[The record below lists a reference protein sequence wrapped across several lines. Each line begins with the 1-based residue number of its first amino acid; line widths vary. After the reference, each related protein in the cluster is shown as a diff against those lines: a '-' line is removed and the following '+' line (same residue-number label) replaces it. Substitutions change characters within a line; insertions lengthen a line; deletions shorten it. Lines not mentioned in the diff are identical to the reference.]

1 MASGSKNIAPLQ
13 YPTGTPIK
21 GAIAMSNR
29 HNWDATNQH
38 VQDLQNQITALQT
51 SLDALRGASTTTG
64 VSSLQTLTGSLT
76 LTSTGASV
84 TITSPT
90 TTTINLEASG
100 GGTVTSFSAT
110 VPSGFSANV
119 TNASTTPA
127 LAITTTISGILKG
140 TGSGFAVATTSD
152 YPVFVASGASH
163 APGVVP
169 DPGSTAGTTRFLRED
184 ATFAVPPGTAT
195 SPGGSNAQIQYNNSG
210 AFGGSDQFQVDTT
223 NRILYVT
230 QGTGGSGISPSLRVT
245 NGSGL
250 VGLFS
255 IGNTNAIFT
264 GTAINDAALSVT
276 SGFTDLWL
284 GNLRGYILH
293 LQDGGNLIAKNNIQ
307 PGGTA
312 GGTYL
317 SQDGTSGLGGN
328 AGSTQ
333 AGFTTKD
340 GLVTAYSQSAQSNST
355 VPGGNTIANTTTAT
369 AFTSTGTVAAN
380 TAAVGNVYR
389 LTLYGVYSTAVLAPT
404 LNLSI
409 LLGST
414 VICTSSSITTIGGL
428 TNDGFRAECLVIV
441 TTAGASGV
449 VEAQG
454 NVLYGTAATTALTVL
469 MANTATIGGIDFT
482 SSNNF
487 SAKITWGT
495 ASASNTITLRQFVI
509 EKLS

>member
-1 MASGSKNIAPLQ
+1 MAANSKNISPLQ

-51 SLDALRGASTTTG
+51 SLDALRGASAATG
-64 VSSLQTLTGSLT
+64 VSSLQALTGSLT

-90 TTTINLEASG
+90 ATTINLEASG

-127 LAITTTISGILKG
+127 LAITTTLSGILKG
-140 TGSGFAVATTSD
+140 TGSGFTAATISD
-152 YPVFVASGASH
+152 YPVFIASGASH

-169 DPGSTAGTTRFLRED
+169 DPGASAGTTKYLRED
-184 ATFAVPPGTAT
+184 ATWAT
-195 SPGGSNAQIQYNNSG
+195 LPTPSQ
-210 AFGGSDQFQVDTT
+210 
-223 NRILYVT
+223 VT
-230 QGTGGSGISPSLRVT
+230 QA
-245 NGSGL
+245 
-250 VGLFS
+250 
-255 IGNTNAIFT
+255 NT
-264 GTAINDAALSVT
+264 SVP
-276 SGFTDLWL
+276 
-284 GNLRGYILH
+284 
-293 LQDGGNLIAKNNIQ
+293 A
-307 PGGTA
+307 
-312 GGTYL
+312 
-317 SQDGTSGLGGN
+317 
-328 AGSTQ
+328 
-333 AGFTTKD
+333 
-340 GLVTAYSQSAQSNST
+340 
-355 VPGGNTIANTTTAT
+355 GNTIANTATAT

-414 VICTSSSITTIGGL
+414 VICTSSSVTTIGGL

-469 MANTATIGGIDFT
+469 MANTATISGIDFT
-482 SSNNF
+482 TSNNF

>member
-1 MASGSKNIAPLQ
+1 MASNSKNISPLQ

-38 VQDLQNQITALQT
+38 VQDLQNQITALQA
-51 SLDALRGASTTTG
+51 SLDTIRNAPSSTG
-64 VSSLQTLTGSLT
+64 VASLQTRTGALSLT
-76 LTSTGASV
+76 SAGATV

-90 TTTINLEASG
+90 ASTINLEASG
-100 GGTVTSFSAT
+100 GGTVTSFSAS
-110 VPSGFSANV
+110 VPSGLSANV
-119 TNASTTPA
+119 TNATTTPA
-127 LAITTTISGILKG
+127 LAITTTLSGILKG
-140 TGSGFAVATTSD
+140 TGSGFAAATTSD
-152 YPVFVASGASH
+152 YPVFIASGASH

-169 DPGSTAGTTRFLRED
+169 DPGASAGTTKYLRED
-184 ATFAVPPGTAT
+184 ATWAT
-195 SPGGSNAQIQYNNSG
+195 LPAGVTPGGSNAQIQYNDSG
-210 AFGGSDQFQVDTT
+210 SFGGIDQFQVDTT

-230 QGTGGSGISPSLRVT
+230 SGSGGSGISPSVRVT

-255 IGNTNAIFT
+255 IGSANAVFT
-264 GTAINDAALSVT
+264 GTASNDAAISVT
-276 SGFTDLWL
+276 SGFSDLWL
-284 GNLRGYILH
+284 GNLRGYILR
-293 LQDGGNLIAKNNIQ
+293 LQDGGNLIAKNNIK

-328 AGSTQ
+328 SGSTQ

-340 GLVTAYSQSAQSNST
+340 GLVTAYSQSAQSNSS
-355 VPGGNTIANTTTAT
+355 VPGGNTIANTASVT

-454 NVLYGTAATTALTVL
+454 NVLYGTAATTALTVM
-469 MANTATIGGIDFT
+469 MANAATISGIDFT
-482 SSNNF
+482 ASNNF